1 MSDLCIF
8 SQVFRVIFIVLAA
21 PQRYSEQ
28 NCPQRIIN
36 KTYPRHPQDVCS
48 CYVIPQYS
56 FLKIMATIK
65 EVSWYQRLGFDW
77 GRYCIAS
84 ALHDTCHR
92 VGPQIFFNNWAE

>member
-21 PQRYSEQ
+21 SQRCSEQ
-28 NCPQRIIN
+28 NCPQCIIN
-36 KTYPRHPQDVCS
+36 KTYPRHPLDDWS
-48 CYVIPQYS
+48 SYVFPQYS

-84 ALHDTCHR
+84 TLHDTCHR